1 MPEPTHACPGR
12 CGAQVPYA
20 QLACKPCWVRL
31 PKPLKDD
38 INAAYLRRRHEPL
51 AHLRAVQAA
60 RDWYQANTREDA

>member
-20 QLACKPCWVRL
+20 QLACKPCWGRL

-38 INAAYLRRRHEPL
+38 INAAYRQRRSDPL
-51 AHLRAVQAA
+51 AHLRAVGAA
-60 RDWYQANTREDA
+60 GNWYRANTQEDA